1 MSRVR
6 VAAVCAAVLMAAGC
20 SSDQAAA
27 PAPSTTSASTTSTTS
42 TTSIPTT
49 STAAPTTTTSQ
60 APPPPTTTEAPGP
73 PTSPRVWPRYEPLPG
88 VKGYAALTGL
98 PADDATAALPVV
110 AVKIDNHPSAR
121 PQWGLDEADVIV
133 EENVESLTRFIALFH
148 SRQPSMVGPVRSV
161 RTSDTPVLAA
171 LNRPVLGWSGG
182 NAGVIAE
189 VNAAADAGVIVDGGV
204 YTEGSC
210 YHREGSRSAPHNL
223 VFDPNCGREA
233 SPTAGAARP
242 IFAFGEPATPRA
254 EGRVIDVE
262 MDGVRVAWEYDEACR
277 RYQQGDR
284 YSYLRNGRTP
294 PRTPMGVSDAT

>member
-1 MSRVR
+1 
-6 VAAVCAAVLMAAGC
+6 
-20 SSDQAAA
+20 
-27 PAPSTTSASTTSTTS
+27 
-42 TTSIPTT
+42 
-49 STAAPTTTTSQ
+49 
-60 APPPPTTTEAPGP
+60 
-73 PTSPRVWPRYEPLPG
+73 VWPRYEPLPG

-98 PADDATAALPVV
+98 PTDDATAALPVV

-210 YHREGSRSAPHNL
+210 YHRDGSRSAPHNL

-242 IFAFGEPATPRA
+242 IFAFGEPATPRVD
-254 EGRVIDVE
+254 GRVIDVA
-262 MDGVRVAWEYDEACR
+262 MDGVRVAWEYDDACR
-277 RYQQGDR
+277 C
-284 YSYLRNGRTP
+284 YLRSQNGRAHLASSGAQIAATNVVVMRVDYVP
-294 PRTPMGVSDAT
+294 SLVDARSPEASTVGSGPASVFRGGVQFDGEWYRPDAFSPFAFRSGGVQITLAPGTTFIELARVDA